1 MQDVRNQ
8 FNSSSVK
15 IENIIK
21 TKKDFNI
28 KGEEEKREAT
38 IAGVLPNPKIPYQ
51 LKSFF
56 ERLGKEF

>member
-1 MQDVRNQ
+1 M
-8 FNSSSVK
+8 K

-21 TKKDFNI
+21 TKQDFYI
-28 KGEEEKREAT
+28 KGEEEKRVTT
-38 IAGVLPNPKIPYQ
+38 IAGVPPNPKITYQ